1 MPIGQIK
8 SEVRRYIV
16 WPGQATG
23 YKIGMIKLLELRAK
37 AQAALGDQFDI
48 RQFHDVV
55 LGGGAVPLPILERLI
70 DEWIAKTLATA

>member
-1 MPIGQIK
+1 
-8 SEVRRYIV
+8 
-16 WPGQATG
+16 
-23 YKIGMIKLLELRAK
+23 MIKLLELRAK

-70 DEWIAKTLATA
+70 DEWIAKTLASA